1 MWVRLVLVVRTVWW
15 HLGWGLFARIWCPR
29 LACTGLERVPQGPV
43 ILAANHASHADTV
56 ILQLLLVR
64 KGRRK
69 VLVAGAADYWF
80 RNPALGLLARF
91 LGVFPFPRS
100 GGEGVGRA
108 CKALRRGWS
117 VLIFPQGTRSGGPF
131 RPGASFIAADSRVP
145 VVPVTITGTDALLP
159 RGHRLPKRAVVTVRF
174 GAPLQIASWEDPHA
188 FVVRVQDS
196 VFDTH
201 DAEVAA

>member
-1 MWVRLVLVVRTVWW
+1 MWVRLVLVVRTAWW

-131 RPGASFIAADSRVP
+131 RGPVEAAELGCDRSGRERRSSPRIAACRLCRSPSPEPTLCFRGGIDC
-145 VVPVTITGTDALLP
+145 P
-159 RGHRLPKRAVVTVRF
+159 REP
-174 GAPLQIASWEDPHA
+174 S
-188 FVVRVQDS
+188 
-196 VFDTH
+196 
-201 DAEVAA
+201 